1 MTTDP
6 ELACVASAPSSDW
19 PTPEE
24 RLRQRVNMLTQLL
37 VVAAV
42 VVALEFGIM
51 LKLLMETSR

>member
-42 VVALEFGIM
+42 VVALDGIM